1 MSQRIQKFW
10 FKPLTRSVYSS
21 LFIFTCILIST
32 TCQAIEISAG
42 LGALEEGDD
51 RGRGAAIIAA
61 TFANNWIAKSYV
73 WGRSYEPV
81 TETAGILVIGK
92 RFDLSGSKNIRPSIG
107 FSTLAEHTAIK
118 YEDVPDESSSYT
130 STNFGLMLGMNYD
143 LMKSKTMTLSA
154 SWDSHLFAAGQGIIL
169 LVTGRKQIL
178 GLTATITL

>member
-1 MSQRIQKFW
+1 MSQRTQKFW
-10 FKPLTRSVYSS
+10 FKALTRSVYSS
-21 LFIFTCILIST
+21 LFIFTCFFIST
-32 TCQAIEISAG
+32 PCRALEISAG
-42 LGALEEGDD
+42 VGALEEGDD

-61 TFANNWIAKSYV
+61 TFTNNWIAKSYV

-92 RFDLSGSKNIRPSIG
+92 RFDLSGSKNVKPSIG

-118 YEDVPDESSSYT
+118 YEDAPDESTSYT
-130 STNFGLMLGMNYD
+130 STNFGLMLGINYE
-143 LMKSKTMTLSA
+143 LMKTKSMTLSA
-154 SWDSHLFAAGQGIIL
+154 SWDSHLFAAGEAIIL